1 MWWMLACSVGS
12 GVLET
17 PFDLE
22 GDGVIA
28 HVRSAGGCGTNEVRV
43 GLWGPR
49 FGTDGEVRAD
59 VVSDPSGVTWLHFR
73 VGTGLGEA
81 IAALRLEGQSGV
93 IPLGT
98 RPGESELHLKRVELT
113 RERLDRAAAES
124 VLAIEAEQNLWANGA
139 FLLQADGKTVGEMRF
154 RGDRSPIVSVHD
166 TWWLTPR
173 PVEGMLS
180 ADGAELVVG
189 FDVEPSFQGEGGLL
203 RVNVPLRTAVAPLGE
218 VPVPEERRFALVP
231 GTLEESARSASV
243 QAAKDSAD
251 ALERAFVEDTA
262 RRIGKEALDADG
274 RCKAWTEFD
283 ESWTVLLPGYEIDV
297 NQAGNICSV
306 GVEPVRIQHG
316 RRYRG
321 VVTP

>member
-12 GVLET
+12 GALDT
-17 PFDLE
+17 PFELE

-28 HVRSAGGCGTNEVRV
+28 HVRSAGGCGGNEVRV

-49 FGTDGEVRAD
+49 FGTDGEVGAD
-59 VVSDPSGVTWLHFR
+59 VVRDPSGVTWLHFR

-81 IAALRLEGQSGV
+81 IAALRLEGQSAV

-98 RPGESELHLKRVELT
+98 RPGESQLHLKRVELS
-113 RERLDRAAAES
+113 RERLAIAASES
-124 VLAIEAEQNLWANGA
+124 ALALEEERQLWADGA
-139 FLLQADGKTVGEMRF
+139 FLLQSDGKTVGEMRF

-180 ADGAELVVG
+180 AEGAELLVV
-189 FDVEPSFQGEGGLL
+189 FDVEPSLQGEGGLL

-218 VPVPEERRFALVP
+218 VPIVEERRFTLVP
-231 GTLEESARSASV
+231 GRLEESARGALI
-243 QAAKDSAD
+243 QAAIESAD
-251 ALERAFVEDTA
+251 ALEKDFVEHTA
-262 RRIGKEALDADG
+262 RRIGAHALDEEG
-274 RCKAWTEFD
+274 RCENWAEFD
-283 ESWTVLLPGYEIDV
+283 EAWTVLLRGYEV
-297 NQAGNICSV
+297 EVTQTPEGCSV

-316 RRYRG
+316 RRFRG
-321 VVTP
+321 VITP

>member
-12 GVLET
+12 GALET

-28 HVRSAGGCGTNEVRV
+28 QVRSAGGCGSHEVKV

-59 VVSDPSGVTWLHFR
+59 VVPGSDGVTWLHFR
-73 VGTGLGEA
+73 VETGLGEA

-93 IPLGT
+93 IPLGI
-98 RPGESELHLKRVELT
+98 RPGESELHLKRVDLS
-113 RERLDRAAAES
+113 RDRLDQAAKKSA
-124 VLAIEAEQNLWANGA
+124 LALKEEQHLWADGA
-139 FLLQADGKTVGEMRF
+139 FLLQADGETVGELRF

-180 ADGAELVVG
+180 AEGAELVVG

-203 RVNVPLRTAVAPLGE
+203 RVNVPLRTAIAPLGE

-231 GTLEESARSASV
+231 GRLEESARAGLM
-243 QAAKDSAD
+243 QAAEESAD

-262 RRIGKEALDADG
+262 RRIGREAVGSDG
-274 RCKAWTEFD
+274 DCKSWAEFD
-283 ESWTVLLPGYEIDV
+283 ESWTVLLPGYEV
-297 NQAGNICSV
+297 EVTKTGAGCSV
-306 GVEPVRIQHG
+306 GVEPVRTQHG
-316 RRYRG
+316 RRFRG
-321 VVTP
+321 VVEP

>member
-12 GVLET
+12 GALET

-28 HVRSAGGCGTNEVRV
+28 HVSSVGGCGNNEVRI

-81 IAALRLEGQSGV
+81 IAALRIEGESGV

-98 RPGESELHLKRVELT
+98 RPGESQLHLKRVKLT
-113 RERLDRAAAES
+113 PERREQAAATSAVALE
-124 VLAIEAEQNLWANGA
+124 EEQLLWADGA
-139 FLLQADGKTVGEMRF
+139 FLLQTDGKTVGEMRF

-203 RVNVPLRTAVAPLGE
+203 RVNVPLRTVVAPLGD
-218 VPVPEERRFALVP
+218 VPIPEEHRFVLVP
-231 GTLEESARSASV
+231 GRLDEGARAKSI
-243 QAAKDSAD
+243 QAAMESAD
-251 ALERAFVEDTA
+251 ALEQAFVEDTA
-262 RRIGKEALDADG
+262 RRIAKEAFEGEG
-274 RCKAWTEFD
+274 RCKAWADFD
-283 ESWTVLLPGYEIDV
+283 EEWAVLLPGYEV
-297 NQAGNICSV
+297 EVTHTGEHCSV

-316 RRYRG
+316 RRFRG
-321 VVTP
+321 VVSP